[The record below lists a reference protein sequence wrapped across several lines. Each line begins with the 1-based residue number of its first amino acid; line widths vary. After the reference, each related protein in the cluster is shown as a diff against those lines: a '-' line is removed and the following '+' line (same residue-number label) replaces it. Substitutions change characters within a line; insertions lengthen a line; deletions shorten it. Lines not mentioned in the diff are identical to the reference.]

1 MQRELDYI
9 ESDFLPARRYGKEEL
24 QSQRAAI
31 GGLISLDALYELP
44 LMLFVVNDLRQIVW
58 MNAQAESLVGPIEA
72 GLRPGEALGC
82 VHACEQPGGCGT
94 SKFCAYCGAP
104 AAIMEALVG
113 VVGSKECVIERRL
126 DKGFD
131 TLELLVWSKPVGPA
145 GSGFVLFAARDMSAE
160 RRHESLERIFY
171 HDIGN
176 TASGIRAMLELI
188 DLELGES
195 GTEYIR
201 YLRAASDQLV
211 EEIESQRALKAAES
225 GTLSPEDELV
235 DPNELIK
242 QAIGLFDY
250 AALGKDIA
258 IQHDAPAAG
267 LYCVCDPALARRV
280 IVNMMKNAVEA
291 SGRGDTI
298 RIGCTAAGGR
308 CDIYVWNRA
317 ELNAEAKLRVFQRSF
332 STKGRGRG
340 LGTYGMK
347 LLAER
352 YMGATVRF
360 NSDSG
365 QGTTFVLSLA
375 TQRDA

>member
-1 MQRELDYI
+1 MDRELDDM
-9 ESDFLPARRYGKEEL
+9 ESDFLPARRYGKDEIMA
-24 QSQRAAI
+24 QKAAV
-31 GGLISLDALYELP
+31 GGLISLEALYELP
-44 LMLFVVNDLRQIVW
+44 LILFVVNDLRQIVW

-82 VHACEQPGGCGT
+82 VHACERPGGCGT

-104 AAIMEALVG
+104 AAIMEALAG
-113 VVGSKECVIERRL
+113 ALGSKECVIERRV
-126 DKGFD
+126 DRGFD
-131 TLELLVWSKPVGPA
+131 PLDLLVWSRPIGPT

-160 RRHESLERIFY
+160 KRHESLERIFY

-188 DLELGES
+188 DLEPCERVG
-195 GTEYIR
+195 EYIR

-211 EEIESQRALKAAES
+211 EEIESQRSLKAAES

-235 DPNELIK
+235 DPNELIER
-242 QAIGLFDY
+242 AMGFFDY
-250 AALGKDIA
+250 ASLGKDIA
-258 IQHDAPAAG
+258 IEREAPPAG
-267 LYCVCDPALARRV
+267 LHCVCDPTLARRV
-280 IVNMMKNAVEA
+280 IVNMIKNAVEA
-291 SGRGDTI
+291 SGRGDMI
-298 RIGCTAAGGR
+298 RIGCAAAGER
-308 CDIYVWNRA
+308 CEIYVWNRA
-317 ELNAEAKLRVFQRSF
+317 EMGAEAKLRVFQRSF

-340 LGTYGMK
+340 MGTYGMK

-360 NSDSG
+360 DSEPG
-365 QGTTFVLSLA
+365 RGTTFILSLP